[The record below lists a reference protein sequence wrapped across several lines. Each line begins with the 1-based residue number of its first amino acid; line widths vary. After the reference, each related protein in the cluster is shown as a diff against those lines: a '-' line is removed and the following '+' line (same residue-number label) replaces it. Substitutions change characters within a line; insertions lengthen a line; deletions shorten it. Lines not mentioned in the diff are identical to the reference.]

1 MRKLGLVAVTLALV
15 LGAGA
20 LPAAADGSEEVEL
33 FLLIN
38 DARQE
43 AGLEPLMADI
53 GLIASARGHT
63 SGMVE
68 MGELFHSS
76 SGELTSYASD
86 WELLGENVGRGPRVE
101 AIHQAFMESESH
113 RANVLGDF
121 DRLGVGIAR
130 ADDGTLFATV
140 VFMRRSPDAPAD
152 DGATGT
158 MGLISGLPEF
168 AVSRLLSAVAVF
180 ERSNRELCSPLG
192 SQGSACID

>member
-1 MRKLGLVAVTLALV
+1 MRKLGLVAVVMALV

-20 LPAAADGSEEVEL
+20 LPAAADGSDEVEL
-33 FLLIN
+33 FLLVN
-38 DARQE
+38 AAREE
-43 AGLEPLMADI
+43 AGLEPLVADI

-63 SGMVE
+63 AGMIE
-68 MGELFHSS
+68 QGDLFHSS

-86 WELLGENVGRGPRVE
+86 WELLGENVGRGPSVE

-121 DRLGVGIAR
+121 DRIGVGMAR
-130 ADDGTLFATV
+130 AADGVLFTTV
-140 VFMRRSPDAPAD
+140 VFMRRSPDAPAE
-152 DGATGT
+152 DGATGA
-158 MGLISGLPEF
+158 MVLISGLPEF